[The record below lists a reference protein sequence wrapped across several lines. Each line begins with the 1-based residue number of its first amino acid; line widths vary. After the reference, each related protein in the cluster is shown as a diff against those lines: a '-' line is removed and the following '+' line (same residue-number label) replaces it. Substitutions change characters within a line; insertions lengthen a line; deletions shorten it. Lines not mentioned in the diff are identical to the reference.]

1 MKFIGGHAFLNFLS
15 PVDTS
20 LYGLKNFLELVSA
33 ALFRVGQ
40 RVGFSSHILLVFP
53 SWLAICLGW
62 VCLFV
67 QSSFRHLGFLEKS
80 WVLYSVLE
88 DSPSIFDFRCFLEQ
102 APKLPANF
110 LSLSISARAAEVFL
124 PSDLF
129 VNLRS
134 CPKVVYIR
142 PLVWRCSLQV
152 IVDSCPL
159 LYLYGRGSKVL
170 GRTAS
175 RLWAMSWEVF
185 SLPSIF
191 LVLWRRRDQWDI
203 LPSLWWNLFFY
214 PYFLMFYE

>member
-1 MKFIGGHAFLNFLS
+1 MKSWIFYLWLTRPSDGLHHLIKRLPARPFLGLIGEATS
-15 PVDTS
+15 PPIIFALLLDR
-20 LYGLKNFLELVSA
+20 LESFH
-33 ALFRVGQ
+33 LFFTR
-40 RVGFSSHILLVFP
+40 
-53 SWLAICLGW
+53 C
-62 VCLFV
+62 FV
-67 QSSFRHLGFLEKS
+67 QNIGLLNKYRG
-80 WVLYSVLE
+80 LYSVLE

-124 PSDLF
+124 PSDIF
-129 VNLRS
+129 GNLQS

-159 LYLYGRGSKVL
+159 FYLYGRGSKVL

-191 LVLWRRRDQWDI
+191 LVLWRRRDQWAI

-214 PYFLMFYE
+214 SYFLMFYE